1 MDTIGKDRP
10 ALYDYMNRLSNAFR
24 RDTRGGTAVEFA
36 IVAPLFLFLIFVIF
50 QSALILFAGLVMD
63 NAVEDVAR
71 LVRTGQIHASADKD
85 AAFRKA
91 ACDHVRLMIDCDD
104 GDFYIVAE
112 VYNDFR
118 SVDLSALQEAS
129 LTTPMTSDFGGPN
142 DIVVIRAYEKWS
154 TSPVYGALS
163 FQNTSDGKRLLSSF
177 KAFRNE
183 SFAPGLGGSPDND
196 DNDD

>member
-1 MDTIGKDRP
+1 
-10 ALYDYMNRLSNAFR
+10 MNRLSNAFR

-36 IVAPLFLFLIFVIF
+36 IVAPLFLFLLFVIT
-50 QSALILFAGLVMD
+50 QSALIFFTGLVMD
-63 NAVEDVAR
+63 NAVEEVAR
-71 LVRTGQIHASADKD
+71 LVRTGQIQASDDKA

-91 ACDHVRLMIDCDD
+91 ACDHVRILIDCDD

-118 SVDLSALQEAS
+118 SVDLSALLEAS
-129 LTTPMTSDFGGPN
+129 KSASVSPTTSSPSDFGGPN

-183 SFAPGLGGSPDND
+183 SFAPGLGG
-196 DNDD
+196 

>member
-1 MDTIGKDRP
+1 MGTIGKDRP
-10 ALYDYMNRLSNAFR
+10 ALYDYMNRLSSAFR

-36 IVAPLFLFLIFVIF
+36 IVAPLFLFTLFVIA

-63 NAVEDVAR
+63 NAVEEVAR

-112 VYNDFR
+112 VYSDFR
-118 SVDLSALQEAS
+118 SVDLSALLEAS
-129 LTTPMTSDFGGPN
+129 KSASASSTTPSTSDFGGPN
-142 DIVVIRAYEKWS
+142 DIVVIRAYKKWS
-154 TSPVYGALS
+154 TSAVYGALS

-183 SFAPGLGGSPDND
+183 SFAPGLGG
-196 DNDD
+196 